1 VVGAGGV
8 MITVG
13 VVTTTVGVVTTTV
26 GVVSVAVL
34 AVGAASP
41 PPPQPARLIRA
52 ALAMA
57 NDIHLNCV
65 FMSVSPDKK
74 SETRGQTEQA
84 CKGNEE

>member
-1 VVGAGGV
+1 
-8 MITVG
+8 
-13 VVTTTVGVVTTTV
+13 VVTTTV

-65 FMSVSPDKK
+65 FMSMSPDKSE
-74 SETRGQTEQA
+74 SETWGKLNMPFVA
-84 CKGNEE
+84 MKSNLLLDFSHPHM